1 MHPVAVYDTNV
12 LISGMI
18 WGGVPYDCLR
28 LAQGNKVAGLTCDE
42 ILDEFFEKL
51 TAKFNFPVPQTEKIV
66 EDLLRFLQRVEIPGE
81 LKGAAPDAD
90 DDMVLECAV
99 VGGAT
104 HIVTGNMKHLLP
116 IRSYQGILI
125 VTPADFLA
133 QFRY

>member
-1 MHPVAVYDTNV
+1 MQPVAVYDTNV
-12 LISGMI
+12 LISGI
-18 WGGVPYDCLR
+18 VWGGVPNECIR
-28 LAQGNKVAGLTCDE
+28 LAQENKVAGLTCDE
-42 ILDEFFEKL
+42 ILDELYEKL
-51 TAKFNFPVPQTEKIV
+51 TTKFHVPSFRGKEIV
-66 EDLLRFLQRVEIPGE
+66 VNLLTFLQRVKIPGE